1 MSQVT
6 YLQASTKIMQ
16 DLDLEDETFI
26 QASELLGYFNE
37 AIRDAEAEILTIYED
52 YFLTNTALAFVNGT
66 SIYNLPTG
74 IYASKIRAIIY
85 NNLSIIYEIK
95 RIRTAKRFLER
106 ALIIYQDPTDEYRY
120 ILKNDSVAT
129 GVQIEISPPSKETS
143 SSNVVIWFIRE
154 VAEIVNPTDII
165 DIPEFI
171 NFIYAFVKGKCKQ
184 KENAGVMP
192 ADAAQEIMEQRA
204 MMTSTLS
211 NRVPDDDNE
220 VTKDIS
226 FYQESS

>member
-6 YLQASTKIMQ
+6 YLQASTKVIQ

-37 AIRDAEAEILTIYED
+37 GIREAEAEILTIYED
-52 YFLTNTALAFVNGT
+52 YFLTNTTLALVNGT
-66 SIYNLPTG
+66 AIYNLPAG

-85 NNLSIIYEIK
+85 NNQSIIYEIK

-106 ALIIYQDPTDEYRY
+106 ALIRYQDPTDEYRY
-120 ILKNDSVAT
+120 ILLNNSVSA
-129 GVQIEISPPSKETS
+129 GVQIELSPASKETS
-143 SSNVVIWFIRE
+143 SSNAVIWFIRE
-154 VAEIVNPTDII
+154 VSEVALSTDVI

-192 ADAAQEIMEQRA
+192 ADAAQEIEQQRG